1 VRLREP
7 LIIPF
12 GCIAAGIAAAHYHP
26 AEFLPTA
33 LASGTCFLA
42 SFLFRP
48 LRFPLAV
55 TGSFAVGLALSAAH
69 PQRPAPSLSTADN
82 TPVIFSG
89 CVVDPG
95 LAGEDREHFTL
106 ELAPHAR
113 AQVSLFTRP
122 EEAFPALP
130 YGIEVEV
137 EGKAR
142 HPRNFRN
149 PGAFDNEHYLAR
161 RNIYWTISASASAVH
176 ATGKRCGN
184 PFARMLFAIR
194 GAALDRLDGLYRDD
208 TWTDA
213 MMQAVLIGVTAKL
226 DRLWTEDY
234 RRTGTYHALV
244 ISGSHIAVIAAVL
257 LFFLRILGTPRG
269 IALAAGI
276 AVAWLYAGIAGFD
289 PPVLRSAA
297 GMSMFGVASIFYRR
311 ARLLNLV
318 AAVALFFVVADPE
331 VIFDAS
337 FQLSFLAVALI
348 GAFAVP
354 AVEATSGPL
363 AGGLADLANIRRD
376 LHFPPRV
383 AQFRVELRLLAQTT
397 ELWLHAPPR
406 LARLLVTLVPRLAF
420 YVGEIFLTSA
430 FIQIGLAL
438 PMIYFFHRLPASG
451 LTANI
456 LVVPALSAV
465 VPLGFAAI
473 ILNSAWLAAAA
484 KWFLVLSQWAASLHA
499 RWEPDWRIPQPPVWL
514 AAVFTIA
521 LVLAA
526 VRFSD
531 RWPRVLAWSATA
543 VSLAALIAFPFPPDV
558 RPHQL
563 ELTAIDVGQG
573 DSLLTVFPEGQL
585 MLIDAGGIPTFGRA
599 HRSQIDI
606 GEDVVSPYLW
616 TRSVRRLDVAVMT
629 HAHADH
635 IGGLPA
641 ILRNFRPR
649 ELWIG
654 AVPENPSWTEIT
666 TIARQLGIMI
676 RPLRRGAQFDYGGAN
691 IQVLAPLADYQP
703 KAQPG
708 NNDSLVLRLVYGSTS
723 FLLTGD
729 MEKDIE
735 REVIADLPASDVLK
749 VGHHGSRT
757 SSTPAFLDAVSPHIG
772 IVSAGYE
779 NSYGHPHPQT
789 LRALT
794 ERNVTIYRTDES
806 GLIQVFSNGHT
817 AYASVPPPVH
827 PPVTSGQ

>member
-1 VRLREP
+1 MM
-7 LIIPF
+7 
-12 GCIAAGIAAAHYHP
+12 AACFAA
-26 AEFLPTA
+26 
-33 LASGTCFLA
+33 
-42 SFLFRP
+42 
-48 LRFPLAV
+48 
-55 TGSFAVGLALSAAH
+55 GLALMAAH
-69 PQRPAPSLSTADN
+69 PRRPAPSLSTADN
-82 TPVIFSG
+82 TQAIFSG
-89 CVVDPG
+89 CVADPG
-95 LAGEDREHFTL
+95 LTGEDREHFTL
-106 ELAPHAR
+106 ELAHHAR
-113 AQVSLFTRP
+113 AQVSLFARP
-122 EEAFPALP
+122 GEVFPSLP

-142 HPRNFRN
+142 RPRNFRN

-161 RNIYWTISASASAVH
+161 RAIYWTISASTSAVH

-184 PFARMLFAIR
+184 PFARALFAIR

-208 TWTDA
+208 IWTDG
-213 MMQAVLIGVTAKL
+213 MMQAVLIGVTARL

-244 ISGSHIAVIAAVL
+244 ISGSHIAVIASVL

-276 AVAWLYAGIAGFD
+276 AVAWIYAGIAGFD

-297 GMSMFGVASIFYRR
+297 GMSMFGAASVFYRR

-318 AAVALFFVVADPE
+318 AAVALFFVIADPE
-331 VIFDAS
+331 IIFDAS

-354 AVEATSGPL
+354 AIEATSGPL
-363 AGGLADLANIRRD
+363 AEGLTDLANRRRD

-383 AQFRVELRLLAQTT
+383 AQFRVELRLLAQTA
-397 ELWLHAPPR
+397 ELWLGAPPR
-406 LARLLVTLVPRLAF
+406 LARVLVTLVPRLTF
-420 YVGEIFLTSA
+420 YIWEIFLTSA

-473 ILNSAWLAAAA
+473 VLNSHWLAAAA
-484 KWFLVLSQWAASLHA
+484 KWFLVISQWAASLHA
-499 RWEPDWRIPQPPVWL
+499 RWEPDWRIPQPPLWL

-521 LVLAA
+521 LILAG
-526 VRFSD
+526 VRFRK
-531 RWPRVLAWSATA
+531 RWPRLLAAA
-543 VSLAALIAFPFPPDV
+543 VTTISLAALIAFPFTPDV
-558 RPHQL
+558 RPRQL

-573 DSLLTVFPEGQL
+573 DSLLTVFPKGQL

-641 ILRNFRPR
+641 ILKNFHPR

-654 AVPENPSWTEIT
+654 AVPDNPAWTEIT
-666 TIARQLGIMI
+666 SIARQLGIII

-703 KAQPG
+703 KVQPG

-735 REVIADLPASDVLK
+735 RQVVSDLPQTDVLK

-757 SSTPAFLDAVSPHIG
+757 SSTPAFLDAVSPSIG
-772 IVSAGYE
+772 IVSVGYE
-779 NSYGHPHPQT
+779 NSYGHPHPQII
-789 LRALT
+789 RALS
-794 ERNVTIYRTDES
+794 ERNITIYRTDEF
-806 GLIQVFSNGHT
+806 GLVQIFSNGHT
-817 AYASVPPPVH
+817 ASAAVSPAVH
-827 PPVTSGQ
+827 PTVSSGQ